1 MCAAPYSD
9 SNAAVRCTP
18 TPGRLAPVLRLQ
30 RRRPLYSDSK
40 ASRAADC
47 FIRASSPRPA
57 ARGRRARVD
66 ASASG
71 VQLGEEIRR
80 GDAGYFKDPLTAYG
94 ITDAFRDAELLARAM
109 VAGTAEAF
117 AGYQALR
124 EELSRPLF
132 DITDEI
138 ASLEWTEDR
147 LQSLH
152 RAFSSEMSREVRA
165 LASLEPFT
173 SSWSEVG
180 AA

>member
-1 MCAAPYSD
+1 MPRLGYSPERAVGAQLLCRHTRRAALSPIAHDSLTSVRLFVAWLRRRLAPYSD

-124 EELSRPLF
+124 RSEEHTS
-132 DITDEI
+132 E
-138 ASLEWTEDR
+138 
-147 LQSLH
+147 LQSP
-152 RAFSSEMSREVRA
+152 S
-165 LASLEPFT
+165 
-173 SSWSEVG
+173 
-180 AA
+180 